1 MTTALGAA
9 YLAGL
14 YAGVWSC
21 AEDIARSWSVGREY
35 VPAMNEAE
43 KAEQQKL
50 RQEYLADFRN
60 SFRRQLENTDIK
72 YEDGE
77 TVPLTEF
84 KKKSN
89 LN

>member
-1 MTTALGAA
+1 MDKRLERINF
-9 YLAGL
+9 LAKKAREEGL
-14 YAGVWSC
+14 
-21 AEDIARSWSVGREY
+21 
-35 VPAMNEAE
+35 NEAE

-84 KKKSN
+84 RKKSN

>member
-1 MTTALGAA
+1 MAFKCENCVKRRIFVDKRIERINF
-9 YLAGL
+9 LAKKSREEGL
-14 YAGVWSC
+14 T
-21 AEDIARSWSVGREY
+21 
-35 VPAMNEAE
+35 EAE

>member
-1 MTTALGAA
+1 MDKRLERINF
-9 YLAGL
+9 LAKKAREEGL
-14 YAGVWSC
+14 
-21 AEDIARSWSVGREY
+21 
-35 VPAMNEAE
+35 NEAE

-50 RQEYLADFRN
+50 RQEYLA
-60 SFRRQLENTDIK
+60 ENTDIK

>member
-1 MTTALGAA
+1 MDKRIERINE
-9 YLAGL
+9 LAKKSREVGL
-14 YAGVWSC
+14 T
-21 AEDIARSWSVGREY
+21 
-35 VPAMNEAE
+35 EAE
-43 KAEQQKL
+43 KAEQQQL
-50 RQEYLADFRN
+50 RKEYVAAFRA
-60 SFRRQLENTDIK
+60 SFRQQLENTDIK